1 MGQRKNRVKICQR
14 IFINNCQL
22 TLFCRYNDK
31 NFRNVQIGPGGTE
44 TDA

>member
-14 IFINNCQL
+14 IFINNYQL
-22 TLFCRYNDK
+22 TLFCRSNNK
-31 NFRNVQIGPGGTE
+31 NFRDVQIGPGGSE